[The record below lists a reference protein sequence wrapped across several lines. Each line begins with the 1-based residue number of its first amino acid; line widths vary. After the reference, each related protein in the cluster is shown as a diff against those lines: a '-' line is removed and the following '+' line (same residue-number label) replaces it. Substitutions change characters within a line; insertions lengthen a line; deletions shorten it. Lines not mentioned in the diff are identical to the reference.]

1 LALGALEKGGKLI
14 VAVIRKRNLI
24 PPLDY
29 AELLWDEKEIKSVA
43 NVTRRDIQEFLS
55 LAAQIPIIPEV
66 QEFDLREAN
75 RALIMLKEGNSRG
88 RGLGEPLNENS

>member
-1 LALGALEKGGKLI
+1 MGALEKGGRLI
-14 VAVIRKRNLI
+14 EAVIRKRNLI

-75 RALIMLKEGNSRG
+75 QALIMLKEGKVQGAGVLRIP
-88 RGLGEPLNENS
+88 E

>member
-1 LALGALEKGGKLI
+1 M
-14 VAVIRKRNLI
+14 
-24 PPLDY
+24 
-29 AELLWDEKEIKSVA
+29 A

-75 RALIMLKEGNSRG
+75 RALIMLKEGKIQGAGVLRIP
-88 RGLGEPLNENS
+88 E